1 MGRSRERLAIAKKA
15 LHSDVPEVSTF
26 EGDVRDAASVDAVV
40 RGVNDGL
47 GSIDVVVH
55 AAGVS
60 AAIGC
65 TWEVDPL
72 VWRDDLDTSVLGAF
86 VLAQRVVPQMLD
98 RSVGRLIALSSYAA
112 VRPAPHQ
119 SGYAAGKAAV
129 VSFVES
135 LDAELSG
142 TGVHAFSVTPGFVQT
157 EMTEAMAATPW
168 FAALAE
174 RRDDIPPER
183 VAGLIN
189 RIARGDAD
197 ALSGRFL
204 HALDDL
210 DELVARVVEIEQ
222 GELYAP
228 RLRRL
233 QPRSG
238 M

>member
-1 MGRSRERLAIAKKA
+1 
-15 LHSDVPEVSTF
+15 
-26 EGDVRDAASVDAVV
+26 
-40 RGVNDGL
+40 
-47 GSIDVVVH
+47 
-55 AAGVS
+55 
-60 AAIGC
+60 
-65 TWEVDPL
+65 
-72 VWRDDLDTSVLGAF
+72 
-86 VLAQRVVPQMLD
+86 MLD

>member
-1 MGRSRERLAIAKKA
+1 MSRSSPVVEAALGSRSHEHSASTDMPWRSWAARVSDSRLRKRRCTAMF
-15 LHSDVPEVSTF
+15 PRYPRF

-40 RGVNDGL
+40 RDVNDGL

-86 VLAQRVVPQMLD
+86 VLAQRVVPRMLD

-142 TGVHAFSVTPGFVQT
+142 TGVHAFSVTPGLR
-157 EMTEAMAATPW
+157 ADG
-168 FAALAE
+168 
-174 RRDDIPPER
+174 DDRGDGSDPVVR
-183 VAGLIN
+183 G
-189 RIARGDAD
+189 ARGA
-197 ALSGRFL
+197 SR
-204 HALDDL
+204 
-210 DELVARVVEIEQ
+210 
-222 GELYAP
+222 
-228 RLRRL
+228 
-233 QPRSG
+233 
-238 M
+238 